1 MAVLKKGRTTEE
13 QKTLNHWISTIFTKK
28 TMKNKLRKAEK
39 NFKSS
44 GASSLSSSLLGV
56 ASYTPEYWNSMP
68 WKAVDTSQS
77 GLGEFDDCMFMGL
90 EELDGNNFL
99 QQKKESQGKKE
110 KSDKKKGKKT
120 EKDVTVVEEMET
132 ETSHKENETV
142 EMVSDEKNAKPKANK
157 KRKQQTEEETPEET
171 PISHQA
177 TAEKQ
182 QKKKRKTEKP
192 VPTPPAATPA
202 VVAKEESTEEII
214 RNVSSW
220 DKVELSSVLRNS
232 LIALDFKHP
241 TPIQTASIPMIL
253 YPENNEICDV
263 VGIAETGSGKTLVK
277 TNSLSFSL
285 TNCFKFLFSSFS
297 SLSFLLS

>member
-1 MAVLKKGRTTEE
+1 
-13 QKTLNHWISTIFTKK
+13 
-28 TMKNKLRKAEK
+28 MKNKLRKAEK

-77 GLGEFDDCMFMGL
+77 GLGDFDDCMFMGL

-99 QQKKESQGKKE
+99 QQKKENEGKKD

-120 EKDVTVVEEMET
+120 QKDIAVVEEIET
-132 ETSHKENETV
+132 ETSNKEIETV
-142 EMVSDEKNAKPKANK
+142 EMVPDEKSTKPKANK

-171 PISHQA
+171 PVSLQ
-177 TAEKQ
+177 TKTEKQ
-182 QKKKRKTEKP
+182 QKKKRKTENQTA
-192 VPTPPAATPA
+192 PTPTVTPA
-202 VVAKEESTEEII
+202 VVTKEESTEEII

-220 DKVELSSVLRNS
+220 DNVELSSVLRNS
-232 LIALDFKHP
+232 LIALDFKRP
-241 TPIQTASIPMIL
+241 TPIQSASIPMIL

-277 TNSLSFSL
+277 TNSF
-285 TNCFKFLFSSFS
+285 
-297 SLSFLLS
+297 FLLFH